1 VQQTDQNPEK
11 AKKSPLLKS
20 FFGCLVFMAAY
31 LISFFIFDAGN
42 NVNLNYIIFSPLA
55 FILSWVFCYFYLLLK
70 DTSTLKY
77 YLLGCMLIAGTI
89 IYTNGIFDIDIRIQN
104 FFHSST
110 LPKKYGQYL
119 DINNTKNRFGR
130 HEIILFKASSNPID
144 QFLTKNNELIIH
156 SLSKA
161 KNANDAE
168 PTIHMF
174 YKLDKN
180 GKQIDQYSYTQDE
193 DKDTEILFEGYLI
206 NIGKH
211 YFRSWPL
218 NGDTTKKTIEVF
230 NANLNWSTDKQDQN
244 LNDIKS
250 KATYLLSEKIYHF
263 DQSNSKSYTK
273 RTYFMDD
280 KWYVF
285 NENISDDN
293 NLDPQS
299 SSKGR
304 TVNDLFGHWDKN
316 EWVTN
321 TTPPNIRSVYYQK
334 IKRVRNRHDV
344 KTGKYEKGDLW
355 QGCLFSQLIVEND
368 TLRFKDSLYLDEK
381 WHWSQVDINNKNI
394 GTLTF
399 ENTDQFNAYGF
410 YTNPALNYQLFT
422 NQRNKLYL
430 ITKK

>member
-1 VQQTDQNPEK
+1 MT
-11 AKKSPLLKS
+11 
-20 FFGCLVFMAAY
+20 AY
-31 LISFFIFDAGN
+31 LISFFVFD
-42 NVNLNYIIFSPLA
+42 LSSSEKLSYIIFSP
-55 FILSWVFCYFYLLLK
+55 FVCVLSWIFFHFFLLVK
-70 DTSTLKY
+70 DTRNLKY
-77 YLLGCMLIAGTI
+77 YLLGCALIACTI
-89 IYTNGIFDIDIRIQN
+89 IYTNGIFDIDIRLQN
-104 FFHSST
+104 FFHSSK
-110 LPKKYGQYL
+110 LPNEYSKYD
-119 DINNTKNRFGR
+119 DISKLKNQFGK
-130 HEIILFKASSNPID
+130 HEIILFKASDNPID

-156 SLSKA
+156 CLTGATDTDSPS
-161 KNANDAE
+161 
-168 PTIHMF
+168 TVIHTF
-174 YKLDKN
+174 YRLDKD
-180 GKQIDQYSYTQDE
+180 GKQIDEYSFKQDKDE
-193 DKDTEILFEGYLI
+193 DSEVLFEGYLI
-206 NIGKH
+206 NVSKH

-230 NANLNWSTDKQDQN
+230 NANLNWSTDKQDQK

-263 DQSNSKSYTK
+263 EQSNSKSYTK

-304 TVNDLFGHWDKN
+304 TVNDLFGRWDKN

-334 IKRVRNRHDV
+334 IKRIRNRHDV
-344 KTGKYEKGDLW
+344 KTEKYEKGDLW

>member
-1 VQQTDQNPEK
+1 MT
-11 AKKSPLLKS
+11 
-20 FFGCLVFMAAY
+20 AY
-31 LISFFIFDAGN
+31 LISFFVFD
-42 NVNLNYIIFSPLA
+42 LSSSEKLSYIIFSP
-55 FILSWVFCYFYLLLK
+55 FVCVLSWIFFHFFLLVK
-70 DTSTLKY
+70 DTRNLKY
-77 YLLGCMLIAGTI
+77 YLLGCTLIACTI
-89 IYTNGIFDIDIRIQN
+89 IYTNGIFDIDIRLQN
-104 FFHSST
+104 FFHSSK
-110 LPKKYGQYL
+110 LPNEYSKYD
-119 DINNTKNRFGR
+119 DINKLKNQFGK
-130 HEIILFKASSNPID
+130 HEIILFKASDRPVD

-156 SLSKA
+156 CLT
-161 KNANDAE
+161 DA
-168 PTIHMF
+168 PHTDSPSTIIHTF
-174 YKLDKN
+174 YKLDKD
-180 GKQIDQYSYTQDE
+180 GDQIDEYSFKQDKDE
-193 DKDTEILFEGYLI
+193 DSEVLFEGYLI
-206 NIGKH
+206 NVSKH

-230 NANLNWSTDKQDQN
+230 NANLNWSADQQGQK
-244 LNDIKS
+244 LNDIES
-250 KATYLLSEKIYHF
+250 KAIYLLSEKIYHS

-273 RTYFMDD
+273 RTYFIDD
-280 KWYVF
+280 NWYVF
-285 NENISDDN
+285 YENISDDN
-293 NLDPQS
+293 NLVPQS